1 MLDSLEGD
9 SVSGKVIL
17 LGGRKRSE
25 NKDQPNG
32 MKSSQYLLALSQSFL
47 HLITVRFNRQSRLVR
62 LPGLSPSPKSQQG
75 RTLSSISLGPLWSE
89 GDAPGGVIKG
99 LLVLLEGTRGGLR
112 GGRMRQNQKERDDC
126 SDRG

>member
-1 MLDSLEGD
+1 VLDSLEGD

-32 MKSSQYLLALSQSFL
+32 MKSSQYLLALSQSL
-47 HLITVRFNRQSRLVR
+47 LQLITVRFNRQSRLVR
-62 LPGLSPSPKSQQG
+62 LHRLAPEPKSLEG
-75 RTLSSISLGPLWSE
+75 RTLSTISLGPLWSE
-89 GDAPGGVIKG
+89 GDTPGGVIKG
-99 LLVLLEGTRGGLR
+99 LLVLLKGTRGSLR
-112 GGRMRQNQKERDDC
+112 GGCGRTKTRDDC